1 MLHIYA
7 AFVFFVWSLISHKDE
22 KLQNKNQQLIVE
34 VNKSA
39 FLAVGSI
46 IFYILIFFFL
56 SCRAPSPR

>member
-7 AFVFFVWSLISHKDE
+7 AFVFFVWSLIRHKDE

-34 VNKSA
+34 VNKS
-39 FLAVGSI
+39 GSWVYNI
-46 IFYILIFFFL
+46 LYFDFYLFIFL